1 MGAPGKNP
9 LKRALG
15 DVRSAFIVVGLFSL
29 FINLAALIVPLYMM
43 QIYDR
48 VLTSHS
54 GETLMAL
61 TALALALLMVVA
73 LVEVARSRLLVR
85 IGADLDETLGAP
97 LFGTAIEERASGH
110 QTASSQPLRDLENLR
125 SFMTGTGILA
135 LFDAPWTP
143 IYLAIIYLLHPALG
157 FIATLG
163 ALVILILAVASEV
176 AVRSPLRAA
185 GSSTRWS
192 NELIEIFARNSHSIR
207 VMGML
212 GRLEALWQSHRRD
225 GVAWQAIASDRL
237 GILQAVAKCV
247 RLALQVAILGVG
259 AWLVIN
265 GATTGGVMIAASI
278 IMGRA
283 LAPVEAALGQWRGF
297 VSAREAYQRLL
308 AVLERSEPAGERM
321 QLPAPAGRLELDNV
335 GLRFGEG
342 GPPALSAV
350 ALTLG
355 VGETLGIVG
364 PSGAGKSSLARLLV
378 GISTPTLGSVRLDG
392 VEVSQWP
399 QVELGPFLG
408 YLPQEIELVG
418 GTVAQNICRFGVA
431 QGPAIVEAAK
441 LVGAHDMILRLP
453 QGYETLVQ
461 DGGRNISGG
470 QRQRLGLARAVF
482 GDPRLVVLDEPNA
495 NLDAD
500 GEARLRSALGILKR
514 RGRTVIVITHK
525 PLLLGAT
532 DKLLVLREGRVHL
545 FGSSASV
552 MAELVANAG
561 VGQRAVGKNAP
572 LSRRPTPSATEIG
585 NGKARVTT

>member
-1 MGAPGKNP
+1 MGARGINP
-9 LKRALG
+9 LRRALG
-15 DVRSAFIVVGLFSL
+15 AVRGAFLVVGLFSL

-48 VLTSHS
+48 VLTSRS

-61 TALALALLMVVA
+61 TALALALLVVVVF
-73 LVEVARSRLLVR
+73 VEIARSRLLVR

-97 LFGTAIEERASGH
+97 LFGTAVEERAAGR
-110 QTASSQPLRDLENLR
+110 QAAASQPLRDLENLR
-125 SFMTGTGILA
+125 TFMTGSGILA

-143 IYLAIIYLLHPALG
+143 IYLAIIYLLHPLLG
-157 FIATLG
+157 LIATLG
-163 ALVILILAVASEV
+163 ALLILTLAVVSEV
-176 AVRSPLRAA
+176 AVRNPLRAA
-185 GSSTRWS
+185 GSSSRWS
-192 NELIEIFARNSHSIR
+192 NELIEIFARSSHSIR

-237 GILQAVAKCV
+237 GILQAMAKCV

-259 AWLVIN
+259 AWLVIV
-265 GATTGGVMIAASI
+265 GATTGGAMIAASI

-297 VSAREAYQRLL
+297 VNARTSYERLL
-308 AVLERSEPAGERM
+308 AVLEGSEPVGERM
-321 QLPAPAGRLELDNV
+321 SLPTPAGRLELDNV
-335 GLRFGEG
+335 GLRFGDG
-342 GPPALSAV
+342 APPVLSGV
-350 ALTLG
+350 TFTIE
-355 VGETLGIVG
+355 VGETLGLIG

-392 VEVSQWP
+392 AEVSQWP
-399 QVELGPFLG
+399 QEELGPSLG
-408 YLPQEIELVG
+408 YLPQEIELLG
-418 GTVAQNICRFGVA
+418 GTVAQNICRFGTA
-431 QGPAIVEAAK
+431 QGSAIVEAAK

-453 QGYETLVQ
+453 QGYETVIE

-495 NLDAD
+495 NLDVD
-500 GEARLRSALGILKR
+500 GEGTLRSALVILKR

-532 DKLLVLREGRVHL
+532 DKLMVLREGRVRL
-545 FGSSASV
+545 FGGSASV
-552 MAELVANAG
+552 MAELAA
-561 VGQRAVGKNAP
+561 QASDSRAAGKNT
-572 LSRRPTPSATEIG
+572 SHQRRPSPSATEIG
-585 NGKARVTT
+585 NAKARLTT